1 MSTTPTRPATS
12 GTAARS
18 LGWVA
23 PLCWVAVL
31 LDGFDLVV
39 VGTVVPT
46 LSEPEE
52 FGLTAQGATVVITVG
67 LVGMMVGA
75 LTIGT
80 LTDLV
85 GRRKALIG
93 AVASFSLFTLLC
105 AFAPNATVFGVLRFL
120 AGVGLGGCLP
130 TAIAMVNEFTR
141 SGRSGRATTTMM
153 TGYHVGAVATAALA
167 IVVIPSLGW
176 EWMFVIGAAPA
187 LVLVPLMVARL
198 PESASWLQAA
208 GRRAEAEEVARR
220 YGLQVE
226 DAAAPAPAG
235 AGAGA
240 AATVRSLFTGGYAR
254 NTVAIGVTSF
264 MGLLLVYGLNNWLP
278 TIMREAGYDLGGAL
292 AFLLVLNVGAIV
304 GLLVAGTVA
313 DRIGARTAGIIW
325 FACGAVFLALLS
337 VELPTAGLY
346 LMCFLTGCFVFS
358 AQVLVYAFT
367 SANNPPHAR
376 ATALGWSAGAGRIG
390 AIVGPVITGALVSA
404 GIAFPW
410 GFYLFAVV
418 GVLGALAFA
427 VVRALRPVAAGR

>member
-1 MSTTPTRPATS
+1 MSTTPTRPTTS